1 MVLQGKSILDVTK
14 TLNAE
19 GIPTTNGKKWLKT
32 TIHTMLSHEAY
43 AGTVVWGANAKDG
56 APPVRVEDAHP
67 AIVSKRDF
75 QKARRLLGSR
85 APKKVNPRRAS
96 SPYLLSGIA
105 KCETCGKAMTAA

>member
-1 MVLQGKSILDVTK
+1 MYCKNCGSENDDV
-14 TLNAE
+14 
-19 GIPTTNGKKWLKT
+19 
-32 TIHTMLSHEAY
+32 
-43 AGTVVWGANAKDG
+43 AKFCRGCGCATAG
-56 APPVRVEDAHP
+56 APPVRVEDAHS

-105 KCETCGKAMTAA
+105 KCETCGKARVAVSSATRCAFQRGLAQPPRLSLSNGGAAS